1 MSVDLEEKDFKRKLT
16 MKKED
21 AEKILW
27 SFYHR
32 NIGDSSPVVAVSG
45 RGYRYYIT
53 LAKSEDDVT
62 IELWYENDC
71 FDNNKGAFFCISL
84 GYENEKMFE
93 EDFPNKHIFERE
105 QKDVYTLDKVPNYN
119 VIALQK
125 TDPHYY
131 YASLYINP
139 DNELE
144 SLQKFFENSQ
154 IKAIIEKHNI
164 IFSDN
169 SGKRATERIQ
179 QILARVGQGV
189 YRENLEKLWN
199 SACAVTGCRI
209 REVLRAS
216 HAKPWKDCKDKDEK
230 QRLDG
235 HNGLLLSANYDAL
248 FDKGLISFSPLK
260 DGWKIMISPS
270 IEELQLENLGIN
282 ENVYLNPPVNL
293 KFEDKEKIEEFLK
306 YHREHVFKVK

>member
-1 MSVDLEEKDFKRKLT
+1 
-16 MKKED
+16 MKKKD

-32 NIGDSSPVVAVSG
+32 NIGDFSPVITVGESG
-45 RGYRYYIT
+45 HRYFVT

-62 IELWYENDC
+62 IELWYED
-71 FDNNKGAFFCISL
+71 DWDEGAFFCISL

-93 EDFPNKHIFERE
+93 EDFPNKLIFERE

-125 TDPHYY
+125 ADPHYY

-139 DNELE
+139 DNELD
-144 SLQKFFENSQ
+144 SLRIFFENSQ
-154 IKAIIEKHNI
+154 IKTIVEKHNI

-169 SGKRATERIQ
+169 SGKRATERFQ

-189 YRENLEKLWN
+189 YRENLEKLWDR
-199 SACAVTGCRI
+199 ACAVTGCRI

-216 HAKPWKDCKDKDEK
+216 HAKPWKDCKDKDEE

-270 IEELQLENLGIN
+270 IEKLQLENLGIN
-282 ENVYLNPPVNL
+282 GKVYLNPPKKL
-293 KFEDKEKIEEFLK
+293 KLEDKEKIEEFLE
-306 YHREHVFKVK
+306 YHRENIFKK